1 MLRQNEITRFLSY
14 VQPPGPLP
22 LLALMIFAAHG
33 LYIFIYFFRCLV
45 TGPRLKGREDYE
57 MFVTYWGVFFV
68 NVLLVAVLPWLAV
81 WASIKS
87 LEGVVGLVERGVG
100 VWKGLHA

>member
-1 MLRQNEITRFLSY
+1 MNEVARFLSY

-22 LLALMIFAAHG
+22 LLALMLFAAHG

-57 MFVTYWGVFFV
+57 MFVAYWAVFFV
-68 NVLLVAVLPWLAV
+68 NIVLVGVLPWLAV
-81 WASIKS
+81 WAAIRS
-87 LEGVVGLVERGVG
+87 LAGVETVVERGIG
-100 VWKGLHA
+100 IWKSLKA